1 MKTSDLIQRR
11 LNKDRPMNTIS
22 LRLPDDLIDDLK
34 RIAPMLGF
42 SGYQPLIRTY
52 IGKGLRTD
60 LIKLEEEK
68 NQFTNFVDS
77 LRRHGV
83 SDEIIAEVFAEIA
96 A

>member
-11 LNKDRPMNTIS
+11 LNKNRPMNTIS
-22 LRLPDDLIDDLK
+22 LRLPDDVIDDLK

-42 SGYQPLIRTY
+42 AGYQPLIRTY

-83 SDEIIAEVFAEIA
+83 SDEIIAEAVAEIA